1 MSGDVV
7 EHWFNSTKTY
17 LHLHHFK
24 PPPVYDSRVFFD
36 CHFGRNPFTYPY
48 QHLNIG
54 LEMF

>member
-17 LHLHHFK
+17 LHLRHFK
-24 PPPVYDSRVFFD
+24 PPVYLLD
-36 CHFGRNPFTYPY
+36 CLFGRNPFTNPY
-48 QHLNIG
+48 QHLNMG